1 MPSIM
6 IPRDS
11 KKMVQW
17 IQAGDAGGERKLT
30 GKWNGGRLQAVLMSG
45 FLDFVPRPQG
55 SDALE
60 AVSQMPQQDQYAA
73 ELNHAEEVD
82 GTMFP
87 AARQAAEVF

>member
-1 MPSIM
+1 MS
-6 IPRDS
+6 
-11 KKMVQW
+11 
-17 IQAGDAGGERKLT
+17 LT
-30 GKWNGGRLQAVLMSG
+30 
-45 FLDFVPRPQG
+45 FV
-55 SDALE
+55 LE